1 MGSATETMRHRELT
15 SLTRKAID
23 DLKEKCLDLHNL
35 VVRVDAA
42 VQKLDS
48 LTDQMDTTEGEE
60 IENASKE
67 CLALTEQMHKAG
79 EIVDIKRATLKSAV
93 KSLTDFY
100 SKIAE

>member
-1 MGSATETMRHRELT
+1 
-15 SLTRKAID
+15 
-23 DLKEKCLDLHNL
+23 
-35 VVRVDAA
+35 VDAA

-67 CLALTEQMHKAG
+67 CHALTEQMHEAG
-79 EIVDIKRATLKSAV
+79 EIVDIKRETLKSAV

-100 SKIAE
+100 STIAE